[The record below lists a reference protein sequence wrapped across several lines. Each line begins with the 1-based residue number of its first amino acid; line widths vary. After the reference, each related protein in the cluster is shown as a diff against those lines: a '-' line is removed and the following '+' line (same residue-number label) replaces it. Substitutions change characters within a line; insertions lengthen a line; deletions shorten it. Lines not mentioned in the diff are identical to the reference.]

1 MRIALFILGTV
12 AVIYLM
18 VKGFKQVL
26 EESREH
32 RTLDHDDK
40 QPPQQLTQQRNQH
53 SSHADS
59 DTQHRSDAP
68 HPSDGANSQ
77 VNQRDRDEP

>member
-18 VKGFKQVL
+18 VKGFKRVL

-32 RTLDHDDK
+32 RTLDHDDN
-40 QPPQQLTQQRNQH
+40 QSPQQLTQQRNQH
-53 SSHADS
+53 SSQADS
-59 DTQHRSDAP
+59 DAQYRSEAR
-68 HPSDGANSQ
+68 HSSDSANSQ
-77 VNQRDRDEP
+77 ANQRDRDEP